1 MPKLSSQTVTMLDGD
16 VRLIHR
22 KHSRAWQVAFKID
35 GRWVRITTKCR
46 QLDEAKRRAREL
58 YVEYQVR
65 QKNGLPV
72 ISKRFVDV
80 ARLVIADMEA
90 QLAAGVGKKSWR
102 DYKIVLERYFI
113 PYFGDSFVTSITYEE
128 LQQFARWREERM
140 GHAPKASTLNTHN
153 SALNRVFDEAVASGM
168 LVSKAHGRGS
178 QPMANIERKAFRGMS
193 PTH

>member
-16 VRLIHR
+16 VRLMR
-22 KHSRAWQVAFKID
+22 RRNSRAWQAAFKID
-35 GRWVRITTKCR
+35 GRWVRITTGSR
-46 QLDEAKRRAREL
+46 QLDDAKRRAREL

-113 PYFGDSFVTSITYEE
+113 G
-128 LQQFARWREERM
+128 
-140 GHAPKASTLNTHN
+140 
-153 SALNRVFDEAVASGM
+153 
-168 LVSKAHGRGS
+168 
-178 QPMANIERKAFRGMS
+178 QPDPR
-193 PTH
+193 